1 MADITPL
8 RTAAETGLTK
18 LFEATKMKYPTGV
31 SIAREEA
38 FRYFE
43 AVGLPTRRVEAF
55 KYTDLRSAFRDAAH
69 PAEMPSAETAKAA
82 SAEARGFAGIEAVR
96 LTFVNGH
103 LIEAES
109 DLTRI
114 PAGITVTP
122 LTQALTDGDAR
133 LAQLTPVKQASENA
147 IYQLNTAFLADGAL
161 ITVAAG
167 VTVETPLHLRFVG
180 TGSEAYSTATRVLV
194 VLEEGAEALILESH
208 EGPDGVAYQP
218 NDAVDVVIGDH
229 ATFRHARLNAEGREA
244 VALSTLSARL
254 GAESAIETVNV
265 VVGAV
270 LSRHQVYL
278 NFAGADA
285 RAVVNGAAMLNGK
298 QLADTT
304 FLADHAA
311 TGGVSRELFKT
322 VVDGAAT
329 GVFQGKIIVQQA
341 AQQTDGKMMS
351 ACLILSDEGQ
361 MMNKPELEI
370 FADDVACGHGA
381 TCGALDDD
389 LLFYL
394 MQRGLPKA
402 EAESLLVQAFL
413 GAAIESV
420 GHEGA
425 RDALIGT
432 VEAWLKARG

>member
-8 RTAAETGLTK
+8 RTAAETALSK

-69 PAEMPSAETAKAA
+69 PAEMPSSDTAKAA
-82 SAEARGFAGIEAVR
+82 VEEAKGFAGIEAVR

-103 LIEAES
+103 LIADQS
-109 DLTRI
+109 DLGRI

-122 LTQALTDGDAR
+122 LNEALTVGNA
-133 LAQLTPVKQASENA
+133 LLEKLTPVRQASENP

-161 ITVAAG
+161 ISVEAG
-167 VTVETPLHLRFVG
+167 AKVETPLHLRFIG
-180 TGSEAYSTATRVLV
+180 TGTEAYSTATRVLV
-194 VLEEGAEALILESH
+194 TLGEGAEALVLESH
-208 EGPDGVAYQP
+208 EGPDGISYQP
-218 NDAVDVVIGDH
+218 NDAMDVVVADN
-229 ATFRHARLNAEGREA
+229 ATFRHARLNAEGRDA
-244 VALSTLSARL
+244 VALSTLSVKL
-254 GAESAIETVNV
+254 GAEAAVETVNV

-304 FLADHAA
+304 FLADHCRHRRRQPRAVQDR
-311 TGGVSRELFKT
+311 GGWRGHGRVPRQ
-322 VVDGAAT
+322 DHRPAGGPADRR
-329 GVFQGKIIVQQA
+329 Q
-341 AQQTDGKMMS
+341 
-351 ACLILSDEGQ
+351 
-361 MMNKPELEI
+361 
-370 FADDVACGHGA
+370 DDVGLSHPVRRGP
-381 TCGALDDD
+381 DD
-389 LLFYL
+389 
-394 MQRGLPKA
+394 
-402 EAESLLVQAFL
+402 EQAR
-413 GAAIESV
+413 
-420 GHEGA
+420 A
-425 RDALIGT
+425 RDLRRRRR
-432 VEAWLKARG
+432 LRSRCHLRRAR